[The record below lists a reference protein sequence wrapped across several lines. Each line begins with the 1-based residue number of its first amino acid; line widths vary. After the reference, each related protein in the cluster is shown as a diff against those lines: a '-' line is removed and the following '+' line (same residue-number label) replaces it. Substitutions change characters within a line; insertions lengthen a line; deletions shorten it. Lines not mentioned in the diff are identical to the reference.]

1 MKKICLS
8 LPTNRRCVEAIAL
21 LAEEA
26 KYAID
31 TFAVEVCLLVLD
43 TSEGNDL
50 IDNRNAVL
58 STSSIPGL
66 QIIHMDEQEQQTHL
80 RAIIDA
86 TEGAQRCGLKTEEL
100 IQLMLPQTV
109 SYGACTN
116 RVFLLAKALGCC
128 SVHRRDSDSHYQ
140 KHNGQYMFPI
150 YHELNSIGKVAA
162 TCVDNV
168 TEHTLSGSLND
179 KRVAMVAGS
188 FIGEMSVD
196 LADIQS
202 IDAEAYRTLVALW
215 ADSETTEEQKN
226 ELVSVSFKGAGTER
240 FKQDYSLLGVVDPMR
255 IDMCNICFFDIQEQL
270 PLPPVTETIGS
281 DYFLMHVLKHTQT
294 PGVYHN
300 RHIENYYTK
309 ERKTDEGFIK
319 YHTRYVRF
327 LMSMP
332 YFHSIYSSLE
342 RCGEQLL
349 TESGQIDIPRLTR
362 FIKQSLRLG
371 DAENRKKLTVAY
383 ETYQRL
389 GGRYAEFAKTIPA
402 LCEAWQEKTEQGFK
416 DYIHLIL
423 SWRGLMSSAESYA
436 LKLELQ
442 AVS

>member
-8 LPTNRRCVEAIAL
+8 LPTNRRCVEAITL

-31 TFAVEVCLLVLD
+31 TFSVDVCLLVLD
-43 TSEGNDL
+43 TSKKSDL
-50 IDNRNAVL
+50 LDNRNAIL
-58 STSSIPGL
+58 SVGSIPGL
-66 QIIHMDEQEQQTHL
+66 QVIHMDEQEQATHL

-86 TEGAQRCGLKTEEL
+86 SNGDEKGNLNTEEL
-100 IQLMLPQTV
+100 IQLMLPQSV

-116 RVFLLAKALGCC
+116 RAFLLAKALGCT
-128 SVHRRDSDSHYQ
+128 SVHRRDSDSCYQ
-140 KHNGQYMFPI
+140 KYNGQYMFPI
-150 YHELNSIGKVAA
+150 YHELNSIGQVASS
-162 TCVDNV
+162 CVEKV

-179 KRVAMVAGS
+179 KSVAMVAGS

-196 LADIQS
+196 LAEIQS
-202 IDAEAYRTLVALW
+202 IDATAYHSLVALW
-215 ADSETTEEQKN
+215 ADSETTDEQKK
-226 ELVSVSFKGAGTER
+226 ELVQVSFKGAGTER

-255 IDMCNICFFDIQEQL
+255 IDMCNICFFGIQEQL

-309 ERKTDEGFIK
+309 ERKTDEGFMK
-319 YHTRYVRF
+319 YHARYVRF

-332 YFHSIYSSLE
+332 YLHCIYSSLQE
-342 RCGEQLL
+342 CGEQLL
-349 TESGQIDIPRLTR
+349 TESGRINITKLTN
-362 FIKQSLRLG
+362 FIEQSLNLG
-371 DAENRKKLTVAY
+371 DEENRQKLTIAY
-383 ETYQRL
+383 QTYQRL

-402 LCEAWQEKTEQGFK
+402 LCEQWQQKTEQGFK